1 MLGALHKLN
10 LHLAPRQMQELFP
23 LVGTRAEP
31 EQRQR
36 LRGWRP
42 LHNRQ
47 LDTPATY
54 RSSDVLKR
62 SVFGLAHCYNAL
74 PQSTADKT
82 SVKDFQKALQDA
94 LTKLAAAR
102 TEDWQKLYSVGWRRY
117 TRLNLDR
124 LFS

>member
-1 MLGALHKLN
+1 MEKKN
-10 LHLAPRQMQELFP
+10 
-23 LVGTRAEP
+23 
-31 EQRQR
+31 
-36 LRGWRP
+36 
-42 LHNRQ
+42 
-47 LDTPATY
+47 Y

-102 TEDWQKLYSVGWRRY
+102 TEDWQKLYPVGWRRY